1 MDSPRAGY
9 RRAAA
14 ASWALAGLALTAVG
28 GASALAYADT
38 VKQQSTDAA
47 ADSTLPAPAVDKSST
62 PTPIATP
69 VPDPPGPSPVVDQSS
84 TAASTEAPVPDT
96 AEPSATIEQ
105 APPVVTTTA
114 PAPTVAPPSPTV
126 RRSTPVAPTT
136 SMAPNYSP
144 GLSPG
149 SGSVHTRS
157 RGS

>member
-47 ADSTLPAPAVDKSST
+47 ADSTLPAPAVDQSST

-114 PAPTVAPPSPTV
+114 TV